1 MKQEC
6 EVNEEKLFRKTN
18 TTVPF
23 HFIIYYVFIFI
34 SLTDVTLT
42 QLNLKTYRD

>member
-23 HFIIYYVFIFI
+23 HFLVYYDYVFIFI

-42 QLNLKTYRD
+42 Q